1 MPAIISQPDTT
12 EKLKIL
18 GRDGQYD
25 LACACATSKEE
36 HRRKGPDG
44 NWIYPVVLP
53 GGGSTI
59 LFKTLISNACSND
72 CLYCPLRGGNDVAR
86 CTLGIEETANLFMDY
101 LRAGFVHGLF
111 LSSGLT
117 GTPDK
122 TMERLNGIA
131 AIIRKKHR
139 FRGYIHLKILPGASP
154 AAIEET
160 LKLASAVS
168 INIET
173 PGQEYLSRLS
183 HKKDFL
189 KDIVAPMKLISD
201 LTAKGSKYQRVK
213 QTTQFIVGAA
223 GESDKQIVR
232 YMGRLYQGLKL
243 KRVYFSAYQSIAGSP
258 SLPGDSEMPAQRLI
272 REHRLYQTDFL
283 MRKYGFADS
292 DILFNEEGR
301 LSLEKDPKLLW
312 AEAHP
317 EYFPVNINKA
327 DKFSLLRV
335 PGLGPTAV
343 KTILEARKMTHIT
356 KLRDV
361 LRPTKL
367 TQKAL
372 SYITF

>member
-36 HRRKGPDG
+36 HRQKGPDG

-86 CTLGIEETANLFMDY
+86 CTLGIEETASLFMDY

-122 TMERLNGIA
+122 TMERLNAIA
-131 AIIRKKHR
+131 SLIRKKHR

-154 AAIEET
+154 AAIEDT

-173 PGQEYLSRLS
+173 PGQEYLSQLS

-189 KDIVAPMKLISD
+189 NDIIAPMKLISA

-232 YMGRLYQGLKL
+232 YMGRLYQGLRL

-258 SLPGDSEMPAQRLI
+258 SLPGDSEMPALRLI

-283 MRKYGFADS
+283 MRKYGFTDS
-292 DILFNEEGR
+292 DILFNENGR

-317 EYFPVNINKA
+317 EYFPININKA
-327 DKFSLLRV
+327 DKYELLRV

-343 KTILEARKMTHIT
+343 KTILEARKMTQIK

-372 SYITF
+372 AYVTF